1 MNLQNI
7 QILFLLLDS
16 VIMLTPWRT
25 MNMDKMIGKDF
36 ETGPFQAQPF
46 QAQPC
51 QTQKACREIRRVAV
65 DAVKTL
71 PVTNITQGASDADQS
86 LSVL

>member
-36 ETGPFQAQPF
+36 EAGLSKF
-46 QAQPC
+46 
-51 QTQKACREIRRVAV
+51 
-65 DAVKTL
+65 
-71 PVTNITQGASDADQS
+71 S
-86 LSVL
+86 LAKLSLAKLKRLAER

>member
-36 ETGPFQAQPF
+36 EAGLS
-46 QAQPC
+46 
-51 QTQKACREIRRVAV
+51 K
-65 DAVKTL
+65 L
-71 PVTNITQGASDADQS
+71 S
-86 LSVL
+86 LAKLKRLAER